1 MGRSSLRATRTAGRL
16 FGTLRAG
23 YQDSRQVRRRSAS
36 RGFTLIEMM
45 VAIAVMVILLSVAM
59 PIYSASIRA
68 AREDNF
74 KRNLETLNQEIYQY
88 TLDKQ
93 KAPKSLEDLKTAGY
107 ISRVPDDITGTP
119 DWQTEE
125 DETTILS
132 LQQTEGGVYGVK
144 SASSGIGSNGKP
156 YSEW

>member
-1 MGRSSLRATRTAGRL
+1 
-16 FGTLRAG
+16 
-23 YQDSRQVRRRSAS
+23 VKRRIQRGS

-45 VAIAVMVILLSVAM
+45 VAIAVMIILLGIVM
-59 PIYSASIRA
+59 PIYSSSIRQA
-68 AREDNF
+68 KENNF
-74 KRNLETLNQEIYQY
+74 KRGLETLNQEIFQY

-93 KAPKSLEDLKTAGY
+93 KAPKSLDELRTAGY
-107 ISRVPDDITGTP
+107 ITRVPEDMTGGQ

-132 LQQTEGGVYGVK
+132 LQQSEGGVYGVK
-144 SASSGIGSNGKP
+144 SSSSRIGSNGKA

>member
-1 MGRSSLRATRTAGRL
+1 MKLKH
-16 FGTLRAG
+16 
-23 YQDSRQVRRRSAS
+23 RRSE

-45 VAIAVMVILLSVAM
+45 VAISVMVILLGLAM

-68 AREDNF
+68 VKEDNF
-74 KRNLETLNQEIYQY
+74 KKNLETLNKCIVQY

-93 KAPKSLEDLKTAGY
+93 KAPKSLQDLVTAKY
-107 ISRVPDDITGTP
+107 IQKVPDDVTGSP

-125 DETTILS
+125 DEKTILS
-132 LQQTEGGVYGVK
+132 LQQTDGGIYSVK
-144 SASSGIGSNGKP
+144 SSSNHIGSNGKP

>member
-1 MGRSSLRATRTAGRL
+1 M
-16 FGTLRAG
+16 
-23 YQDSRQVRRRSAS
+23 RRRIQRDN

-45 VAIAVMVILLSVAM
+45 VAIAVMIILLGIVM
-59 PIYSASIRA
+59 PIYSSSIRQA
-68 AREDNF
+68 KENNF
-74 KRNLETLNQEIYQY
+74 KRSLETLNQEIFQY

-93 KAPKSLEDLKTAGY
+93 KAPKSVDDLKAAGY

-144 SASSGIGSNGKP
+144 SSSSRIGSNGKA

>member
-1 MGRSSLRATRTAGRL
+1 MRGAEMKRTRMHT
-16 FGTLRAG
+16 
-23 YQDSRQVRRRSAS
+23 S

-45 VAIAVMVILLSVAM
+45 VAISVMIILLGLVT

-68 AREDNF
+68 VKEDNF
-74 KRNLETLNQEIYQY
+74 KKNLTTLNKCIYQY

-93 KAPKSLEDLKTAGY
+93 KAPKSLQDLVTAKY
-107 ISRVPDDITGTP
+107 ILKVPDDITGSP

-125 DETTILS
+125 DDKTILA
-132 LQQTEGGVYGVK
+132 LQQTDGGVYAVK
-144 SASSGIGSNGKP
+144 SSSNRIGSNGKP

>member
-59 PIYSASIRA
+59 PIY
-68 AREDNF
+68 
-74 KRNLETLNQEIYQY
+74 
-88 TLDKQ
+88 
-93 KAPKSLEDLKTAGY
+93 
-107 ISRVPDDITGTP
+107 
-119 DWQTEE
+119 
-125 DETTILS
+125 
-132 LQQTEGGVYGVK
+132 
-144 SASSGIGSNGKP
+144 
-156 YSEW
+156 